1 MGKHGSNHCALRVY
15 LGLVFL
21 HCLSLWLHLLAI
33 ITKPLHSSLSL
44 LPSLPIVPRV
54 LIMTPYKVYPFADLR
69 RKVRFVKEDIRS
81 GLLTGTRL
89 PGIRVEQLEAVDVGM
104 VFI

>member
-1 MGKHGSNHCALRVY
+1 
-15 LGLVFL
+15 
-21 HCLSLWLHLLAI
+21 
-33 ITKPLHSSLSL
+33 
-44 LPSLPIVPRV
+44 
-54 LIMTPYKVYPFADLR
+54 MTPYKVYPFADLR

-81 GLLTGTRL
+81 GLLSGTRL